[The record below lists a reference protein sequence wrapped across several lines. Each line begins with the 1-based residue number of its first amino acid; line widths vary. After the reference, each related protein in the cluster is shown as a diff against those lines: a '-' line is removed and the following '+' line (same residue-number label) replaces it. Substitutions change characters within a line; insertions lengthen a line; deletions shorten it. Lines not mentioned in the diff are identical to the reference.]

1 MAQDYYGPG
10 DNSDNGN
17 REFHFNPGNVM
28 NRMPNPM
35 QNFFGSS
42 NRRYNGYEDRYVPPP
57 AYPPAY
63 AYPGYQPQAGYG
75 YGYPYPQA
83 APQVSPPPAPA
94 PETGRARVEQP
105 PAAAQYRA
113 PENVEGYRFRPMQEV
128 TTPPAREE
136 MPVGSQT
143 YPPQQNQAPTE
154 YPSYQ
159 PLQEPLAPIT
169 TPEPQVAPA
178 PVAKSAPETITHE
191 GKSLKFRPL
200 DQPGYSP
207 DLDK

>member
-1 MAQDYYGPG
+1 MAQDYYGPSDDG
-10 DNSDNGN
+10 DSGN

-42 NRRYNGYEDRYVPPP
+42 NRRYYGYEDRYAPPP
-57 AYPPAY
+57 AYPPTY
-63 AYPGYQPQAGYG
+63 GYPGYPPQAGYG

-83 APQVSPPPAPA
+83 VPQVAPA
-94 PETGRARVEQP
+94 APPSPEAGTAQVEQP
-105 PAAAQYRA
+105 AAAKYRA

-128 TTPPAREE
+128 TPTPVREE
-136 MPVGSQT
+136 MPATSQS
-143 YPPQQNQAPTE
+143 YPSQQIQPPVE

-159 PLQEPLAPIT
+159 PMQEPLAPIT
-169 TPEPQVAPA
+169 TPEPLAAPA

-191 GKSLKFRPL
+191 GKTLKFRPL
-200 DQPGYSP
+200 NQPGYSQ